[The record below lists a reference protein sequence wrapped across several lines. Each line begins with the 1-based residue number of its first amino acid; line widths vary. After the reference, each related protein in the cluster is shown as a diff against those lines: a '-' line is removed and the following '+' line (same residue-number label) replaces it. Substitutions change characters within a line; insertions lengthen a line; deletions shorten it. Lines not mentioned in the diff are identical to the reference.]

1 MEVIWTCNSLHCF
14 LLYSFLTAILSQDSL
29 SPGPI
34 AYLISGSNVTFT
46 CITSNDWN
54 LTYFYDYGLMEDNF
68 ARVIYQRNSTF
79 CRPLFIDTHIGVDKY
94 TALPCSVGRP
104 ISITIRYINSSYH
117 NKTIACRPDQGK
129 LITTTV
135 KIREML
141 TSPEI
146 DPRGVSTI
154 EDGAV
159 FSFKCTA
166 KSIPKSSIEWYI
178 GGSKLNGT
186 ISTFYATEN
195 TVVSTIS
202 YMAKKEHNNK
212 ILFCSAND
220 SFTAMNSS
228 SATLN
233 IEYVPTVHIDPG
245 VNPYIVYAGQ
255 QNVTLACIV
264 DGANPAD
271 SINFHWTNVVGIS
284 SDQTIIL
291 ANISNIHSGEYRC
304 KAENKVGNSSVTS
317 KLLMVQYAAM
327 IENIS
332 DVIILEGDNLQLHPT
347 VDANPAP
354 VSFWWSRH
362 NDANFRVNGSNLKVN
377 VIQREAT
384 ANYTFH
390 VMNILTPSGISAI
403 NRTSRK
409 TIHIDVQYFPNVH
422 MEPEYNPYILYQD
435 QQNVVLSCVIDD
447 ANPADIIAYHWNSPR
462 GTINSHNINIATVKT
477 PHSGQ
482 YSCTATNI
490 AGTSNV
496 STKQVD
502 VHYGPQLLNIV
513 NQYDIMEGDDLIV
526 SPLVDSNPVH
536 GLIWWTRQN
545 DTNFRHD
552 SSELKINKINRT
564 SSDNYTCYAMNTIT
578 PSGMAEMNKITQK
591 TFYVNVQ
598 FKPFAD
604 YSSPYSSLHITAK
617 KGGTLL
623 IKVTITANPTPNI
636 EWSFQAE
643 ADFGSCNFSTLLS
656 NTTTTRFRTSSFIAF
671 DSVQISNFGDY
682 TFTAKNSAGNFVRR
696 FFVTEEV
703 DAIPPSLEYVVCK
716 STTAIVMWK
725 LISNGDRSLKFYVQY
740 GENGRNIKSEKL
752 QQDYT
757 NQLMAYTVNGLN
769 PNRKYTFSILAV
781 NLLTESKSRTVECLT
796 DVECFVAC
804 SNKEAC
810 DPVKEHPVM
819 FQVGLAMLI
828 VGLLF
833 LTFVAVFVVC
843 NSFKHSGSTK
853 SDDNKEQTS
862 NTILRS
868 VENMPEFESRPP
880 QEQRMDSEYIA
891 EANTYD
897 EMPTLPKGN

>member
-1 MEVIWTCNSLHCF
+1 ME
-14 LLYSFLTAILSQDSL
+14 
-29 SPGPI
+29 
-34 AYLISGSNVTFT
+34 
-46 CITSNDWN
+46 
-54 LTYFYDYGLMEDNF
+54 ENF

-104 ISITIRYINSSYH
+104 VSITIRYINSSYH

-186 ISTFYATEN
+186 VTTVNATEN
-195 TVVSTIS
+195 TVVSTIM
-202 YMAKKEHNNK
+202 YLAKKEHNNK

-271 SINFHWTNVVGIS
+271 SINFHWTNLVGIS

-362 NDANFRVNGSNLKVN
+362 NDANFRVNGSNLTVN

-390 VMNILTPSGISAI
+390 VMIILTPSGISAI

-409 TIHIDVQYFPNVH
+409 TIHIDVQY
-422 MEPEYNPYILYQD
+422 
-435 QQNVVLSCVIDD
+435 
-447 ANPADIIAYHWNSPR
+447 
-462 GTINSHNINIATVKT
+462 
-477 PHSGQ
+477 
-482 YSCTATNI
+482 
-490 AGTSNV
+490 
-496 STKQVD
+496 
-502 VHYGPQLLNIV
+502 GPQLSNIV
-513 NQYDIMEGDDLIV
+513 NQYVIMEEDDLIV

-552 SSELKINKINRT
+552 SSELKINQINRT
-564 SSDNYTCYAMNTIT
+564 S
-578 PSGMAEMNKITQK
+578 
-591 TFYVNVQ
+591 V
-598 FKPFAD
+598 
-604 YSSPYSSLHITAK
+604 
-617 KGGTLL
+617 
-623 IKVTITANPTPNI
+623 
-636 EWSFQAE
+636 
-643 ADFGSCNFSTLLS
+643 
-656 NTTTTRFRTSSFIAF
+656 TTTPVTRYHT
-671 DSVQISNFGDY
+671 
-682 TFTAKNSAGNFVRR
+682 T
-696 FFVTEEV
+696 
-703 DAIPPSLEYVVCK
+703 SLEYVVCK
-716 STTAIVMWK
+716 RKTAIVMWK
-725 LISNGDRSLKFYVQY
+725 QISNGDGSLELYVQY
-740 GENGRNIKSEKL
+740 GENGRNMKSEKL

-757 NQLMAYTVNGLN
+757 NQLMAYTVNGLT

-781 NLLTESKSRTVECLT
+781 NLLTESNSRTVECLT
-796 DVECFVAC
+796 DV
-804 SNKEAC
+804 
-810 DPVKEHPVM
+810 
-819 FQVGLAMLI
+819 G
-828 VGLLF
+828 
-833 LTFVAVFVVC
+833 
-843 NSFKHSGSTK
+843 FKHSGSTK

-880 QEQRMDSEYIA
+880 QEQRIDSENIA

-897 EMPTLPKGN
+897 EMPTLPKGWTQHTILQPNAYEDMGPKFKRKTTEENVKDSNINIYESMKEQACGNTPTEDPLRYKRNNRKQNCGYVYKFQKHKHKIKTVKPNAECDVSNIYHCHKSNEFVHDSVM